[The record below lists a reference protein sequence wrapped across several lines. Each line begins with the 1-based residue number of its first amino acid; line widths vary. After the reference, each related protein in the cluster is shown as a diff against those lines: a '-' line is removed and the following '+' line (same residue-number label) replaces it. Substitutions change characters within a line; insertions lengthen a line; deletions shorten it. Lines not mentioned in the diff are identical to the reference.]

1 MEREVISRVF
11 FHLFPVIVAGTAMIM
26 DLRNAKIDNG
36 WILFSMFL
44 GLMICIREKGISGVC
59 FFVTGSSF
67 PLFLIILF
75 LFGMLGA
82 GDIKLFCALGG
93 VMGTGAV
100 FRCILSSF
108 LLGAVF
114 SVLFLITTRSFCE
127 RIQYFITY
135 MENCRNAGE
144 IIPYR
149 RKEITALE
157 NFHFTVPVFLS
168 VMLYV
173 GGIY

>member
-1 MEREVISRVF
+1 MYPGKRHFRGMF
-11 FHLFPVIVAGTAMIM
+11 FCYRKQFSAASDYPVSVR
-26 DLRNAKIDNG
+26 D
-36 WILFSMFL
+36 
-44 GLMICIREKGISGVC
+44 V
-59 FFVTGSSF
+59 
-67 PLFLIILF
+67 
-75 LFGMLGA
+75 GA

-149 RKEITALE
+149 RKEITAPE

>member
-1 MEREVISRVF
+1 
-11 FHLFPVIVAGTAMIM
+11 MIM
-26 DLRNAKIDNG
+26 DLRTARIDNG
-36 WILFSMFL
+36 WILFSMAV
-44 GLMICIREKGISGVC
+44 GAVCCIMEKGIAGM
-59 FFVTGSSF
+59 FFYAAGSSI
-67 PLFLIILF
+67 PLILIILF
-75 LFGMLGA
+75 GFGMLGA

-149 RKEITALE
+149 RKEITAPE

-168 VMLYV
+168 VLLYV
-173 GGIY
+173 GGNY

>member
-1 MEREVISRVF
+1 
-11 FHLFPVIVAGTAMIM
+11 MIM
-26 DLRNAKIDNG
+26 DLRTARIDNG
-36 WILFSMFL
+36 WILFSMAV
-44 GLMICIREKGISGVC
+44 GAVCCIMEKGIAGM
-59 FFVTGSSF
+59 FFYAAGSSI
-67 PLFLIILF
+67 PLILIILF
-75 LFGMLGA
+75 GFGMLGA

-149 RKEITALE
+149 RKEITAPE

>member
-1 MEREVISRVF
+1 MISRVF

-100 FRCILSSF
+100 FRCILSSGSSFFCPVSDRYTQF
-108 LLGAVF
+108 L
-114 SVLFLITTRSFCE
+114 
-127 RIQYFITY
+127 
-135 MENCRNAGE
+135 
-144 IIPYR
+144 
-149 RKEITALE
+149 RK
-157 NFHFTVPVFLS
+157 NPVFYH
-168 VMLYV
+168 LY
-173 GGIY
+173 GEL

>member
-1 MEREVISRVF
+1 MISRVF

-100 FRCILSSF
+100 F
-108 LLGAVF
+108 

-149 RKEITALE
+149 RKEITAPE

>member
-1 MEREVISRVF
+1 
-11 FHLFPVIVAGTAMIM
+11 MIM
-26 DLRNAKIDNG
+26 DLRTARIDNG
-36 WILFSMFL
+36 WILFSMAV
-44 GLMICIREKGISGVC
+44 GAVCCTMEKGIAGM
-59 FFVTGSSF
+59 FFYAAGSSI
-67 PLFLIILF
+67 PLILIILF
-75 LFGMLGA
+75 GFGMLGA

-93 VMGTGAV
+93 VMGTAGILK
-100 FRCILSSF
+100 CILVSF
-108 LLGAVF
+108 ILGAF
-114 SVLFLITTRSFCE
+114 ISVLILMFSRSFCE

-149 RKEITALE
+149 RKEITAPE

-168 VMLYV
+168 VTLYV

>member
-1 MEREVISRVF
+1 
-11 FHLFPVIVAGTAMIM
+11 MIM
-26 DLRNAKIDNG
+26 DLRTARIDNG
-36 WILFSMFL
+36 WILFSMAV
-44 GLMICIREKGISGVC
+44 GAVCCTMEKGIAGM
-59 FFVTGSSF
+59 FFYAAGSSI
-67 PLFLIILF
+67 PLILIILF
-75 LFGMLGA
+75 GFGMLGA

-149 RKEITALE
+149 RKEITAPE

>member
-1 MEREVISRVF
+1 
-11 FHLFPVIVAGTAMIM
+11 MIM

-93 VMGTGAV
+93 VMGTAGILK
-100 FRCILSSF
+100 CILVSF
-108 LLGAVF
+108 ILGAF
-114 SVLFLITTRSFCE
+114 ISVLILMFSRSFCE
-127 RIQYFITY
+127 RILYFIYYIGQTVR
-135 MENCRNAGE
+135 ERKV
-144 IIPYR
+144 IPYR
-149 RKEITALE
+149 RKDISASE
-157 NFHFTVPVFLS
+157 NFHFTVPIFLS
-168 VMLYV
+168 VVLYA
-173 GGIY
+173 GGVY

>member
-67 PLFLIILF
+67 PLLLIILF

-93 VMGTGAV
+93 VMGT
-100 FRCILSSF
+100 
-108 LLGAVF
+108 
-114 SVLFLITTRSFCE
+114 
-127 RIQYFITY
+127 
-135 MENCRNAGE
+135 
-144 IIPYR
+144 
-149 RKEITALE
+149 
-157 NFHFTVPVFLS
+157 
-168 VMLYV
+168 
-173 GGIY
+173 

>member
-1 MEREVISRVF
+1 MLEWEVINRVF

-26 DLRNAKIDNG
+26 DLRSARIDNG
-36 WILFSMFL
+36 WILFSM
-44 GLMICIREKGISGVC
+44 GLMMCILEKGISWIC
-59 FFVTGSSF
+59 FFITGSSV

-100 FRCILSSF
+100 FQCILYSF
-108 LLGAVF
+108 LLGAAF

-149 RKEITALE
+149 RKEISAPE

>member
-1 MEREVISRVF
+1 MYPGKRHFRGMF
-11 FHLFPVIVAGTAMIM
+11 FCYRKQFSAVSDYPVSVRDVRCRRYQTFLCTG
-26 DLRNAKIDNG
+26 RCHG
-36 WILFSMFL
+36 HRSSFSMY
-44 GLMICIREKGISGVC
+44 S
-59 FFVTGSSF
+59 FFFSSGSS
-67 PLFLIILF
+67 
-75 LFGMLGA
+75 
-82 GDIKLFCALGG
+82 
-93 VMGTGAV
+93 
-100 FRCILSSF
+100 
-108 LLGAVF
+108 F

-149 RKEITALE
+149 RKEITAPE

>member
-1 MEREVISRVF
+1 MISRVF
-11 FHLFPVIVAGTAMIM
+11 FHLFPAIVAGTAMIM
-26 DLRNAKIDNG
+26 DLRNAKIDND

-82 GDIKLFCALGG
+82 GDIKLFCALVG
-93 VMGTGAV
+93 VMGT
-100 FRCILSSF
+100 
-108 LLGAVF
+108 GAVF

-149 RKEITALE
+149 RKEITAPE

-168 VMLYV
+168 VMLYM